1 MARRWTIALRVYH
14 PRIQRKQYTMAA
26 FPKQE
31 VVKFQARP
39 PAYGLVTDARKGK
52 DGPLLRLKTTIWII
66 ELAPGLRTTTYNE
79 ARFFYGPT
87 ILRPLSRP
95 FPLGESMPLFVRI

>member
-1 MARRWTIALRVYH
+1 
-14 PRIQRKQYTMAA
+14 MAA

-52 DGPLLRLKTTIWII
+52 DGPLLRLKATIWII
-66 ELAPGLRTTTYNE
+66 ELAPGLRTTSYNE
-79 ARFFYGPT
+79 ARFFT
-87 ILRPLSRP
+87 ALP
-95 FPLGESMPLFVRI
+95 FCDHCPDRFRWASLCHCLYVFDR